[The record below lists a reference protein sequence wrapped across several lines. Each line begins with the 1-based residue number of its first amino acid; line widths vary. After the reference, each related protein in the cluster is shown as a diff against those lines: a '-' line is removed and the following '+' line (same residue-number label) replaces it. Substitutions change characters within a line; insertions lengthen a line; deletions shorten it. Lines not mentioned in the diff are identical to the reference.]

1 MTAHL
6 ISVSQCVAFSGLAA
20 DELILGVTPS
30 KLHDRLYQSYLRNRS
45 RTGEALPSRIVRDI
59 RKCVALGATKAAADL
74 LIVLRKALSA
84 RVVPS
89 PSAQAVSRSAEMSRS
104 GARSKRL
111 GAARSAMTANAIS
124 IAPPQE
130 APPPVAWDN
139 VFSLDAYRLTV

>member
-45 RTGEALPSRIVRDI
+45 RTEEALPSRIVRDI
-59 RKCVALGATKAAADL
+59 RKCVDLGATKAAADL

-84 RVVPS
+84 H
-89 PSAQAVSRSAEMSRS
+89 VSRSLPAQAARSRS
-104 GARSKRL
+104 SARSKRH
-111 GAARSAMTANAIS
+111 GAARPAKTANAVS
-124 IAPPQE
+124 VVTAPDALP
-130 APPPVAWDN
+130 AAWDN

>member
-84 RVVPS
+84 HMARSLP
-89 PSAQAVSRSAEMSRS
+89 AQAASRSAERSRS
-104 GARSKRL
+104 RARSKRN
-111 GAARSAMTANAIS
+111 GVARPAKSADVLSVT
-124 IAPPQE
+124 PPQE
-130 APPPVAWDN
+130 ASPAAWAN